1 MKGFSS
7 VFYLVPKKTI
17 NDMTTSFNVQTNKST
32 ANGIKIRGKLSAEYA
47 EILTPQALEFIAM
60 LQRRFGAERE
70 RLLKLRETIQQQLN
84 AGWQP
89 DFPSET
95 EAIRNGDWKVAPI
108 PQDLQD
114 RRVEITGPCDR
125 KMVINALNS
134 GANVFMADFEDANS
148 PTWDNMVSGQINLR
162 DAVNRTIEFSDSTTG
177 KIYKLN
183 EKTAVLIARP
193 RGWHLLEEHILVDD
207 RPMSASLFDFGLYF
221 FHNARKLLEQGCG
234 PYFYLPKLEN
244 RHEAKLWNE
253 VFVAAQEAFGLKVGT
268 IKVTVLLET
277 ILAAFEMDEILYAL
291 RDHIVAL
298 NCGRWD
304 YIFSFIK
311 KFRDRADCVLPDR
324 QQVTMTTHF
333 LRSYSLLTIKTC
345 HRRGA
350 LAMGG
355 MAAQIPIKTD
365 PVANETALAKVKA
378 DKEREAGDGHDGTW
392 VAHPA
397 LVPIASQVFD
407 SKMPGSNQLSVLRDD
422 ITITAADLLSVPTG
436 TITEAGLRNNI
447 RVGILYL
454 SAWLS
459 GSGCVPLYNL
469 MEDAATAEICR
480 AQIWQWLHHNATLE
494 DSRSVNRSL
503 FQTLLNEEIA
513 ALQQEIAAHSPWQ
526 KTFDIAI
533 KLFTQLVIADNFEE
547 FLTLPA
553 YRHLVSF

>member
-1 MKGFSS
+1 MTST
-7 VFYLVPKKTI
+7 VP
-17 NDMTTSFNVQTNKST
+17 VQRNKSP
-32 ANGIKIRGKLSAEYA
+32 ANGIDIRAHVSEQYA
-47 EILTPQALEFIAM
+47 EILTADALDFIAM
-60 LQRRFGAERE
+60 LQRRFGAGRS
-70 RLLKLRETIQQQLN
+70 RLLELRATIQQQLD
-84 AGWQP
+84 AGWLP

-95 EAIRNGDWKVAPI
+95 EAIRNDDWQVAPI

-114 RRVEITGPCDR
+114 RRVEITGPGDR
-125 KMVINALNS
+125 KMIINALNS
-134 GANVFMADFEDANS
+134 GANAFMADFEDANS

-162 DAVNRTIEFSDSTTG
+162 DAVNRTIEFSDRQTG
-177 KIYKLN
+177 KTYQLN
-183 EKTAVLIARP
+183 DKTAVLIVRP
-193 RGWHLLEEHILVDD
+193 RGWHLLEEHILIDGQ
-207 RPMSASLFDFGLYF
+207 PMSASLFDFGLYF
-221 FHNARKLLEQGCG
+221 FHNARKLVEKGSG

-244 RHEAKLWNE
+244 RHEAALWNE
-253 VFVAAQEAFGLKVGT
+253 VFVAAQEALGLPVGT
-268 IKVTVLLET
+268 IKATVLIET

-311 KFRDRADCVLPDR
+311 KFRNRPDFVLPDR

-333 LRSYSLLTIKTC
+333 MRSYSLLTIKTC

-365 PVANETALAKVKA
+365 PVANEAALAKVKA
-378 DKEREAGDGHDGTW
+378 DKEREVGDGHDGTW

-397 LVPIASQVFD
+397 LVAIAREVFD
-407 SKMPGSNQLSVLRDD
+407 RQMPDANQLSVLRDD
-422 ITITAADLLSVPTG
+422 ITVTAADLLTVPEG
-436 TITEAGLRNNI
+436 KVTEAGLRNNI
-447 RVGILYL
+447 RIGILYL
-454 SAWLS
+454 TAWLA

-480 AQIWQWLHHNATLE
+480 AQLWQWLHHKAELE
-494 DSRSVNRSL
+494 DGRKVNRSL
-503 FQTLLNEEIA
+503 FQTILEEEIA
-513 ALQQEIAAHSPWQ
+513 LLQQEIATQVSWTA
-526 KTFDIAI
+526 TFNQASG
-533 KLFTQLVIADNFEE
+533 LFMQLVTADSFEE